1 MLRLATWN
9 VHNLLHGPHE
19 ERKVMEVARGVSA
32 LQADLVALEEVE
44 DQALLEQ
51 VALKA
56 GYETALL
63 VEGHD
68 PRGID
73 VALLSR
79 VPLRGYRVHDDP
91 LWARP
96 CLEVQVESPLP
107 LVLLCNHFTSRLRQG
122 HRFDQRR
129 REQAERVL
137 KLVGELGDRPV
148 AVLGDLNDEPDSWA
162 LRPLFQRLHDPLS
175 GQSERHTFH
184 HRGRTMA
191 LDHILLNQPLADCLL
206 NARVARGPEFSTSDH
221 SPVVAELGHPKGHPG
236 RRPESSMDVR

>member
-1 MLRLATWN
+1 M
-9 VHNLLHGPHE
+9 HNLLHGPHE
-19 ERKVMEVARGVSA
+19 ERKVMEVARGISA

-79 VPLRGYRVHDDP
+79 VPLRGYRVHHES
-91 LWARP
+91 LFARP
-96 CLEVQVESPLP
+96 CLEVRVESPLP
-107 LVLLCNHFTSRLRQG
+107 LALLCNHFTSRLRQG
-122 HRFDQRR
+122 HRFDERR
-129 REQAERVL
+129 RAQAERVL
-137 KLVGELGDRPV
+137 ELVRELGSGPV

-162 LRPLFQRLHDPLS
+162 LRPLFQSLHDPLGQQS
-175 GQSERHTFH
+175 GRSTFH
-184 HRGRTMA
+184 HRGRTQA
-191 LDHILLNQPLADCLL
+191 LDHILLNQALAHCLL
-206 NARVARGPEFSTSDH
+206 SARVARGPEFSTSDH
-221 SPVVAELGHPKGHPG
+221 SPVVVELGRPKGHPTLG
-236 RRPESSMDVR
+236 PESIQDVR